1 MARKAQ
7 VFWTTARRATLAK
20 EVANYNKR
28 VARARSKLS
37 PSERLT
43 LPPTAYATELRKIIS
58 NQADYNR
65 TIKQLKLATA
75 KTLTPKPG
83 KGVTQYQKSIARFK
97 RNLPF
102 ESYTEN
108 LKTIANRKQA
118 NFAKQAKKASQISA
132 KGLKT
137 LAQKSSKIDVTPTLG
152 RFPSQRDYLIQE
164 IGLKAGDEGN
174 FQRIQDWLN
183 NPGKLNRLTMWRDNY
198 LKTVKGN
205 MESALAINDLT
216 SYQYLIDIYNHVQSL
231 SLAEFALAQLV
242 DGAQLGIGQL
252 IPSPS
257 PNNQR
262 GGILDFANQQGAY
275 QRAAEIWLDYGTS

>member
-1 MARKAQ
+1 MARKAK
-7 VFWTTARRATLAK
+7 VFWTPARRANLAK

-28 VARARSKLS
+28 VARARAKLS
-37 PSERLT
+37 QSERLT
-43 LPPTAYATELRKIIS
+43 LPPSAYTTELRKIIK
-58 NQADYNR
+58 NQSDYNR
-65 TIKQLKLATA
+65 AIKQLRLATA
-75 KTLTPKPG
+75 KTLIPEPG
-83 KGVTQYQKSIARFK
+83 KGVSQYQKSIARFK

-118 NFAKQAKKASQISA
+118 NFAKQVKKASKISA
-132 KGLKT
+132 KGLDK
-137 LAQKSSKIDVTPTLG
+137 LAKKSSEIDVTPTLG

-164 IGLKAGDEGN
+164 IGLQAGDEGN

-183 NPGKLNRLTMWRDNY
+183 SPGKLNRLTMWRDNY
-198 LKTVKGN
+198 LKTVYGN
-205 MESALAINDLT
+205 MESSLAINDLT

-257 PNNQR
+257 PRNQR
-262 GGILDFANQQGAY
+262 GGLLDAANQQGAY
-275 QRAAEIWLDYGTS
+275 QRAAEVWLDYGTS